1 MGTSAITDLL
11 QSQMANSSHTHSN
24 TLDQRQQL
32 KNFINS
38 SNSLQ
43 ARYQNQQ
50 HATVRINPLI
60 FKRQAQAKRQQQQQ
74 QQQTNCIPLNQS
86 KNAQVQQQQ
95 PQQHCSL
102 INNVR
107 HQLVSNGL
115 DNRNQQQQQQQQQP
129 TFAGNVPGAGDID
142 IDFDNLNETAEQLG
156 IIVNEFQ

>member
-11 QSQMANSSHTHSN
+11 QSQIASSSHSLNN
-24 TLDQRQQL
+24 TINQRQQL

-50 HATVRINPLI
+50 HMTVRINPLI
-60 FKRQAQAKRQQQQQ
+60 FKRQTQAQQQQDFILHN
-74 QQQTNCIPLNQS
+74 QT
-86 KNAQVQQQQ
+86 KNAPVQQQQ
-95 PQQHCSL
+95 PQKHCSL
-102 INNVR
+102 NNNVG

-115 DNRNQQQQQQQQQP
+115 DNRNHHQQQQP
-129 TFAGNVPGAGDID
+129 IFAGNVPGAGDID

-156 IIVNEFQ
+156 IIANEFQ